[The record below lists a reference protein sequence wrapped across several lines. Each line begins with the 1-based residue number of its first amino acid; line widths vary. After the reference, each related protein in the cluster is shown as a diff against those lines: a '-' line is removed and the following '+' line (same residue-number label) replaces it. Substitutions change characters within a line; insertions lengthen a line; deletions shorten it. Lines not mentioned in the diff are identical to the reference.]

1 MCFATSYAAV
11 PYRANV
17 LFQHSVAVQGETA
30 MNGWSPEDA
39 MAMERR
45 HIVEG
50 KKRVARQEA
59 LVRSLIEKRLD
70 RIVPRSKEL
79 LGFLRDSLELS
90 KERLRD
96 LEDRYSKMPSERHD

>member
-1 MCFATSYAAV
+1 
-11 PYRANV
+11 
-17 LFQHSVAVQGETA
+17 

-50 KKRVARQEA
+50 KRRVARQEV
-59 LVRSLIEKRLD
+59 LVRGLIEKGHD

-79 LGFLRDSLELS
+79 LGLLRDSLELS

-96 LEDRYSKMPSERHD
+96 LEDRYGAAPSAGPD

>member
-1 MCFATSYAAV
+1 
-11 PYRANV
+11 
-17 LFQHSVAVQGETA
+17 

-59 LVRSLIEKRLD
+59 LVRSLIEKRHD
-70 RIVPRSKEL
+70 RIVPRSKEVL
-79 LGFLRDSLELS
+79 CLLRDSLELS

-96 LEDRYSKMPSERHD
+96 LEGRYGKAPSARRH